1 MNLKPGRGLQ
11 IWTEKRSGPCFPI
24 LCRRKKNAVIFV
36 GIPASG
42 KSTFF
47 SRYLANTHVHIN
59 LDTLHTR
66 NRENILLAECIE
78 RKMSFAVDNTNPTAD
93 ERRKYIESALSAG
106 YSVLGLVFE
115 GNITECRKRNLQ
127 RTGKARV
134 PDAAIYSISSKMQPP
149 RYSEGFSRLL
159 FVKQCNGDFELEEY
173 FEPDFCQDV
182 DDES

>member
-1 MNLKPGRGLQ
+1 MVRK
-11 IWTEKRSGPCFPI
+11 EVRSGLSEFMTQ
-24 LCRRKKNAVIFV
+24 KKSAVIFV

-47 SRYLANTHVHIN
+47 SRYLENTHVHIN

-66 NRENILLAECIE
+66 NRENMLLAECIE
-78 RKMSFAVDNTNPTAD
+78 QGRSFAVDNTNPTA
-93 ERRKYIESALSAG
+93 ENRRKYIESAISAG

-115 GNITECRKRNLQ
+115 SNITECKNRNLQ

-134 PDAAIYSISSKMQPP
+134 PDAAIYSISSKMELP

-159 FVKQCNGDFELEEY
+159 FVKQINSDFELSEY
-173 FEPDFCQDV
+173 IEPDSGTHGDN
-182 DDES
+182 